1 MLYWLGVA
9 FFALAILISV
19 SLHELGHM
27 ITAKR
32 FGMKV
37 TKYFVGFG
45 PTIFSFQRGETEY
58 GLKAIPLGGFCKI
71 VGMTPQD
78 DDVSEEDQ
86 PRAMWR
92 FPVWKRTIVMSAGSV
107 THFLLAIVATW
118 FAAVFVGLPNPELP
132 TTHAEERAQP
142 AMISV
147 GDCVQIV
154 IDASRKCEIGKGTD
168 IQAPAAAAG
177 LKTGDVITKIGDTS
191 IANYG
196 QLTDVIRASQAG
208 RVAVEYTR
216 AGAPA
221 STEITFVKAQRAPL
235 DDPDGTVAEVSVA
248 GVGQQINMPG
258 LVTYG
263 PIDGVGASFD
273 YSWQLVEASFAAM
286 KRIPE
291 KVPALWNSITGDTR
305 DPDTPISV
313 VGASRLGGEAIEAG
327 VPQVALMIF
336 ISLNVFIGIF
346 NLLPLLP
353 VDGGHIAIAW
363 YEKIRSWIY
372 AGLKKPDPGRVDYY
386 KLMPLTYA
394 VILVGGA
401 FTLLTI
407 TADVVNPISIFSR

>member
-9 FFALAILISV
+9 AFALAILISV

-45 PTIFSFQRGETEY
+45 PTIFSFKRGETEY

-78 DDVSEEDQ
+78 DDVEPQDQ

-92 FPVWKRTIVMSAGSV
+92 FPVWKRTVVMSAGSI

-118 FAAVFVGLPNPELP
+118 FAAVFVGLPNPDLP
-132 TTHAEERAQP
+132 QTAAEERAIP
-142 AMISV
+142 ARISV
-147 GDCVQIV
+147 GECVQLV
-154 IDASRKCEIGKGTD
+154 ITD
-168 IQAPAAAAG
+168 QQGCAPTDPQAPAAAAG
-177 LKTGDVITKIGDTS
+177 LKTGDVITQVGATPIQ
-191 IANYG
+191 NYG
-196 QLTDVIRASQAG
+196 QLTDTIRALPPGEVTFA
-208 RVAVEYTR
+208 YTR
-216 AGAPA
+216 DGVPGTA
-221 STEITFVKAQRAPL
+221 TVKLLAAQRAPL
-235 DDPDGTVAEVSVA
+235 DDPRGEVKQVAVA
-248 GVGQQINMPG
+248 GIGPRLDMPG

-263 PIDGVGASFD
+263 PVDGVGASFD
-273 YSWQLVEASFAAM
+273 YGWSLVKASFAAM

-291 KVPALWNSITGDTR
+291 KVPALWNSITGDQR

-327 VPQVALMIF
+327 VPQVFLMIF
-336 ISLNVFIGIF
+336 ISLNVFIGLF

-363 YEKIRSWIY
+363 YERARSWLY
-372 AGLKKPDPGRVDYY
+372 ARLKKPDPGRVDYY

-394 VILVGGA
+394 VILIGGA

>member
-1 MLYWLGVA
+1 
-9 FFALAILISV
+9 
-19 SLHELGHM
+19 
-27 ITAKR
+27 
-32 FGMKV
+32 
-37 TKYFVGFG
+37 
-45 PTIFSFQRGETEY
+45 
-58 GLKAIPLGGFCKI
+58 

-78 DDVSEEDQ
+78 DDVEEQDQ
-86 PRAMWR
+86 HRAMWR
-92 FPVWKRTIVMSAGSV
+92 FPVWKRTIVMSAGSA

-118 FAAVFVGLPNPELP
+118 FAAVFVGLPNPALP
-132 TTHAEERAQP
+132 QNVAESRALP
-142 AMISV
+142 ATISV
-147 GDCVQIV
+147 GECVQIV
-154 IDASRKCEIGKGTD
+154 IDPARECKAGQGSD
-168 IQAPAAAAG
+168 IQAPSAAAG
-177 LKTGDVITKIGDTS
+177 LKTGDVITKIGTTPITD
-191 IANYG
+191 YG
-196 QLTDVIRASQAG
+196 QLTDVIRATPPG
-208 RVAVEYTR
+208 KVTFEYKR
-216 AGAPA
+216 AGVAGT
-221 STEITFVKAQRAPL
+221 TEVNLVPAQRAPL
-235 DDPDGTVAEVSVA
+235 DDPDGPITQVSVA
-248 GVGQQINMPG
+248 GVGQQISMPG

-263 PIDGVGASFD
+263 PLDAVPASAD
-273 YSWQLVEASFAAM
+273 YGWLLVEGSFAAM

-291 KVPALWNSITGDTR
+291 KIPALWNSITGDAR

-372 AGLKKPDPGRVDYY
+372 ARLKKPDPGRVDYY

-394 VILVGGA
+394 VILIGGA